1 MSLQKPLSQSITRG
15 GGDLREVLLIVKSVH
30 LFFKAIDH
38 AAIASV
44 AGTAD
49 IADLRKRTAQP
60 PFLKIWSQYTS
71 MVMDAFPFVSPSET
85 FPPSLVL
92 DLNLEVCTTVIDAY
106 LDGVKTE
113 RAQLER
119 VMAYLFYEVEQCRPR
134 SQADRKNKGNI
145 DDNMEEDTP
154 IDALFEAF
162 ERLLAISDT
171 AGFNIN
177 QRLVTVVASAFF
189 PGEYENGSP
198 KNEEVVRD
206 IARSVATRKCA
217 LLTRKIIGQHNW
229 SITTS
234 SKGAS
239 CGNVLAQVLRGLVN
253 CIVAWE
259 SDYLYETNEILSL
272 LHNVVRRV
280 DVASDLAKEESF
292 LLDHMRISFVSL
304 VEHKKKRKDAAGSGS
319 ACTFEM
325 FPTDL
330 QRKFV
335 GLVAMLQCP
344 PQGMLDG
351 LCRVCVTY
359 WGQRDSPTARG
370 TASFIVQSIHNI
382 RKTMSMQAY
391 LCFITSSTGVG
402 SQRSSV
408 KSTKD
413 ILHRDESVSLACNV
427 LCQCGWHIVLPVLR
441 PLLEQWMSIDPNT
454 TPTLDWIFSARAALS
469 MLASC
474 TLNAHHEPNFS
485 VFQMAPELET
495 PAGTA
500 ICIIL
505 KQIDDSDLSLFLEQ
519 FTTLFQYYRR
529 LFYQVWK
536 DISVDIPQ
544 LTISDQ
550 SKLVS
555 ALLVFANDARLSSLI
570 KGQKHLVECAKDIE
584 HALASSSAER
594 IGGRLSAIM
603 EVHCSSLMD

>member
-1 MSLQKPLSQSITRG
+1 
-15 GGDLREVLLIVKSVH
+15 
-30 LFFKAIDH
+30 
-38 AAIASV
+38 
-44 AGTAD
+44 
-49 IADLRKRTAQP
+49 
-60 PFLKIWSQYTS
+60 
-71 MVMDAFPFVSPSET
+71 
-85 FPPSLVL
+85 
-92 DLNLEVCTTVIDAY
+92 
-106 LDGVKTE
+106 
-113 RAQLER
+113 
-119 VMAYLFYEVEQCRPR
+119 
-134 SQADRKNKGNI
+134 
-145 DDNMEEDTP
+145 
-154 IDALFEAF
+154 
-162 ERLLAISDT
+162 
-171 AGFNIN
+171 
-177 QRLVTVVASAFF
+177 
-189 PGEYENGSP
+189 
-198 KNEEVVRD
+198 
-206 IARSVATRKCA
+206 
-217 LLTRKIIGQHNW
+217 
-229 SITTS
+229 
-234 SKGAS
+234 
-239 CGNVLAQVLRGLVN
+239 
-253 CIVAWE
+253 
-259 SDYLYETNEILSL
+259 
-272 LHNVVRRV
+272 
-280 DVASDLAKEESF
+280 
-292 LLDHMRISFVSL
+292 
-304 VEHKKKRKDAAGSGS
+304 
-319 ACTFEM
+319 
-325 FPTDL
+325 
-330 QRKFV
+330 
-335 GLVAMLQCP
+335 
-344 PQGMLDG
+344 
-351 LCRVCVTY
+351 
-359 WGQRDSPTARG
+359 
-370 TASFIVQSIHNI
+370 
-382 RKTMSMQAY
+382 MSMQAY